1 LGIREIQGRAAQSGV
16 SVELL
21 KRSDRRRIGGSAG
34 PRAARATE
42 ITSSKQDAAM
52 TPKVL
57 ISDSLSPAA
66 VQIFKDHGIE
76 VDFQPKLGGD
86 KEKLAELIGN
96 FDGLAIRSAT
106 KVTPKILERARNLK
120 VIGRAGI
127 GVDNVDIPAA
137 TAKGII
143 VMNTPFGNSIT
154 TAEHA
159 ITLMLALARQIPQAD
174 SSTQAGKWEKNR
186 FMGVEITGK
195 TLGVIGCG
203 NIGSIVADRAHGL
216 RMKVIAYDPFLSPE
230 RAIDLGVEKVE
241 LADLFKRADFI
252 TLHTPLTDKTKNIVD
267 DKALSLMKKGVRII
281 NCARGGLVDEAA
293 LRRALDSGQVAGAAF
308 DVFVEEPATQN
319 PLFGHPNVVCTP
331 HLGAATTEAQEN
343 VALQVAEQMSEYLLR
358 GAISNAVNFPSITAE
373 EAPKLKPFIALAERL
388 GSFAGQLTESG
399 INKVQLAYEG
409 AVAQMNTKALTSAAI
424 AGLLRPMLQDVNVVS
439 APSIAKERGIVIEE
453 MTREAAGDYDSLIT
467 LTVVTENQSRSVSG
481 TVFADGRP
489 RIVNIKGIRM
499 DAEFAPSMIY
509 ITNLDKP
516 GFIGRFSS
524 TLGEAGINIATFH
537 VGREAPGGNAV
548 SLIEID
554 GELPPQVLVAVRAL
568 PQVQQAK
575 LLRF

>member
-1 LGIREIQGRAAQSGV
+1 MTT
-16 SVELL
+16 
-21 KRSDRRRIGGSAG
+21 
-34 PRAARATE
+34 PR
-42 ITSSKQDAAM
+42 
-52 TPKVL
+52 VL
-57 ISDSLSPAA
+57 ISDALSPAA
-66 VQIFKDHGIE
+66 VQIFKDRGVE
-76 VDFQPKLGGD
+76 VDFQPNLGKD
-86 KEKLAELIGN
+86 KEKLAAIIGDY
-96 FDGLAIRSAT
+96 DGLAIRSAT
-106 KVTPKILERARNLK
+106 KVTPKVLEKAKSLR

-174 SSTQAGKWEKNR
+174 ASTQAGKWEKNR

-203 NIGSIVADRAHGL
+203 NIGSIVANRGIGL
-216 RMKVIAYDPFLSPE
+216 KMKVIAYDPFLSPE
-230 RAIDLGVEKVE
+230 RALELGVEKVE
-241 LADLFKRADFI
+241 LDELLRRADFI
-252 TLHTPLTDKTKNIVD
+252 TLHTPLTEKTRNIID
-267 DKALSLMKKGVRII
+267 AKALAKTRKGVRIV

-293 LRRALDSGQVAGAAF
+293 LRVALDSGHVAGAAF
-308 DVFVEEPATQN
+308 DVFVEEPATAN
-319 PLFGHPNVVCTP
+319 PLFGHANVVCTP
-331 HLGAATTEAQEN
+331 HLGAATSEAQEN
-343 VALQVAEQMSEYLLR
+343 VALQVAEQMSDYLLR

-373 EAPKLKPFIALAERL
+373 EAPRLKPFIALAEKL
-388 GSFAGQLTESG
+388 GSFAGQLTETG
-399 INKVQLAYEG
+399 LKKVQLSYEG
-409 AVAQMNTKALTSAAI
+409 EVARMNTKALTSAAI

-439 APSIAKERGIVIEE
+439 APIVAKDRGIVVEE
-453 MTREAAGDYDSLIT
+453 ITREAAGDYESLIT
-467 LTVVTENQSRSVSG
+467 VTVQTEKQTRGVSG

-499 DAEFAPSMIY
+499 DAEFGPSMIY

-524 TLGEAGINIATFH
+524 TLGDAGINIATFH

-548 SLIEID
+548 ALIEID
-554 GELPPQVLVAVRAL
+554 GELPADVLAKVRAL
-568 PQVQQAK
+568 PQVQQARPLK
-575 LLRF
+575 F